1 MPTELKGFN
10 LKKTNKYAENE
21 TWMCKFNQKA
31 GYQKC
36 NNVVKLEYRS
46 HSAEVVVYDNGE
58 EHRHEVDPEYV
69 TGGKKYLWSKVQE
82 EIMLPLAM
90 NKLSAVVCLRELQ
103 KKNAPNARGIY
114 PTITQIN
121 SKRKYMYQKLV
132 MEKMVMLDT
141 ADLRNYIEER
151 EAVPDDPDQSYI
163 VDWSI
168 DDSDVV
174 TGKPRFSVTFSTVNL
189 LKRFNNAF
197 IQDDSTYK
205 MNWMKYPV
213 LTHGVSTA
221 TGRFFLTHVTLS
233 SHEDT
238 KSWAT
243 NFSFVKRVAGIPRFN
258 MADGAWE
265 ISRATKEV
273 FGDSIGTLRT
283 RLMCWSHVYRNIRPK
298 LATIRKTN
306 KLLAESILSDIEAL
320 QWMCQTAAEF
330 NRLTTLLVEHYS
342 TNASLSANELHL
354 VSTFFAYFLAQW
366 GPGSHVQNW
375 YAGNQ

>member
-1 MPTELKGFN
+1 
-10 LKKTNKYAENE
+10 
-21 TWMCKFNQKA
+21 
-31 GYQKC
+31 
-36 NNVVKLEYRS
+36 
-46 HSAEVVVYDNGE
+46 
-58 EHRHEVDPEYV
+58 
-69 TGGKKYLWSKVQE
+69 
-82 EIMLPLAM
+82 
-90 NKLSAVVCLRELQ
+90 
-103 KKNAPNARGIY
+103 
-114 PTITQIN
+114 
-121 SKRKYMYQKLV
+121 
-132 MEKMVMLDT
+132 MEKLVMLDT

-151 EAVPDDPDQSYI
+151 EAVPEDPDQCYI

-189 LKRFNNAF
+189 LKRFNNIF

-205 MNWMKYPV
+205 MNWMKFPV

-221 TGRFFLTHVTLS
+221 TGRFFFTHVTLS

-238 KSWAT
+238 RSLAT

-265 ISRATKEV
+265 ISNATKEV
-273 FGDSIGTLRT
+273 FGDSITTLRS

-298 LATIRKTN
+298 LATIRKVN

-330 NRLTTLLVEHYS
+330 NRLTTLLVEHY
-342 TNASLSANELHL
+342 TNSSLSASEHIL
-354 VSTFFAYFLAQW
+354 VSTFFDYFLQQW
-366 GPGSHVQNW
+366 GPGNHVQNW
-375 YAGNQ
+375 YAGN